1 MRDPYRENY
10 IDLEREKIRIF
21 GIEETIDFQP
31 TNIEKQG
38 RIFHHKI
45 LRKILRWPATL
56 ENPRKRNDSYFVNLR
71 GRFLKLP
78 SDVNIAIVSYP
89 VPPIENYFRC
99 HPMSGKFYNGDVQN

>member
-1 MRDPYRENY
+1 MLEKGCDAHFFADTVTSEYYKNLGQVQFSLKNFIPMCQRN

-45 LRKILRWPATL
+45 LRKILR
-56 ENPRKRNDSYFVNLR
+56 
-71 GRFLKLP
+71 
-78 SDVNIAIVSYP
+78 
-89 VPPIENYFRC
+89 
-99 HPMSGKFYNGDVQN
+99 

>member
-21 GIEETIDFQP
+21 GIEETMDFQP

-45 LRKILRWPATL
+45 SRKIPL
-56 ENPRKRNDSYFVNLR
+56 ENPRKRNDLCFVNLR